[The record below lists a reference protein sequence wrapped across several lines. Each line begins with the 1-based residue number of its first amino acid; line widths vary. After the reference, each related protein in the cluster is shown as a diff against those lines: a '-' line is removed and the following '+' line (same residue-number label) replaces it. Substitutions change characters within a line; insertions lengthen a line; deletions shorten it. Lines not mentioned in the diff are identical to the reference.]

1 VQQVV
6 GAVGDCGKVVEG
18 DGDVV
23 VLWAERVLEPA
34 SASSSRVC
42 ASSWPRPS
50 RMAECGAVGRDVD
63 VVGPERARADLDGAR
78 AGGSAAS

>member
-23 VLWAERVLEPA
+23 VLWAELVLEPA
-34 SASSSRVC
+34 SASSSRV
-42 ASSWPRPS
+42 SLPS
-50 RMAECGAVGRDVD
+50 ADSMIM
-63 VVGPERARADLDGAR
+63 RA
-78 AGGSAAS
+78 AAKPYGTLTRTRCWSQR